1 VAAKQTSA
9 SRDLQA
15 AQYKTSFG
23 RIAAIKGSE
32 PQGKPLLVLLH
43 SLGTSKRLYAEVIPE
58 LSDEFQCIAI
68 DALGH
73 GDSDRPPFEFTI
85 PDHATAVIELI
96 EQLRRSDQPVF
107 VAGCSFGAIL
117 SMEIAAR
124 APDIV
129 SAILVNGSPGWHL
142 ESQRLARLHSV
153 TSRMVGEDGLPYPD
167 MEGGGTVVPASDEE
181 RAARRQDVQ
190 KSGRYLLST
199 MWAMA
204 AHDLI
209 PRLSRIRATT
219 TILMGDKDW
228 HCATSYTLSDGI
240 EGAVLEF
247 VEGAGHLTPY
257 DAPAEVAAAIRRLH
271 TRFRAT
277 ERRADRNAAARIS

>member
-1 VAAKQTSA
+1 MFAQQTPA
-9 SRDLQA
+9 SRNLRSLD
-15 AQYKTSFG
+15 YTTSFG
-23 RIAAIKGSE
+23 RIAAIAGPE
-32 PQGKPLLVLLH
+32 QPEMPLLVFLH

-58 LSDEFQCIAI
+58 LSSEFHCIAI

-73 GDSDRPPFEFTI
+73 GDSDQPPFEFTI
-85 PDHATAVIELI
+85 PDHAAAVIELI
-96 EQLRRSDQPVF
+96 AQLRGSDRPVL

-117 SMEIAAR
+117 SMEIAAQ
-124 APDIV
+124 APEVV

-153 TSRMVGEDGLPYPD
+153 TSRMVGKDGLPYPD
-167 MEGGGTVVPASDEE
+167 IEGGGTVVPASDQE

-190 KSGRYLLST
+190 KAGRYVLST

-209 PRLSRIRATT
+209 LRLPRIKATT
-219 TILMGDKDW
+219 TILMGDRDW

-247 VEGAGHLTPY
+247 IEGAGHLTPY
-257 DAPAEVAAAIRRLH
+257 DAPAEVAAAVRRLN
-271 TRFRAT
+271 
-277 ERRADRNAAARIS
+277 ERMQAKDKRINRNAAARIP